1 MGNILKF
8 PHFLLAKKN
17 YGKNISRFKILY
29 RIKKKYII
37 LSCCRWNDKIAIL
50 LKVILVWWKN

>member
-1 MGNILKF
+1 MEKVSQDLKVV
-8 PHFLLAKKN
+8 
-17 YGKNISRFKILY
+17 

-50 LKVILVWWKN
+50 LKVILV